1 MEDDGAEGTE
11 GRCLSAERVNRAGIK
26 KEKLKRRRRG
36 AEMDRADS

>member
-11 GRCLSAERVNRAGIK
+11 GRCLSAERVKRAGIK
-26 KEKLKRRRRG
+26 KEKLKRRRG